1 MTRSVFSFFAI
12 LTVLL
17 TFENCRTTGSV
28 IAGVD
33 MNLQDNILVRYG
45 EYLYEREDCASCHTL
60 EVAETSEQLVSL
72 DGLGGKY
79 SNEWY
84 YIYFADPSALIF
96 DSQKDDYSH
105 LYEGSLDRFVV
116 ERLAKQG
123 PAKYNKED
131 LDQLWVATL
140 NQAYEV
146 ATKAVYRAPGE
157 DARTDQ
163 EVLALIA
170 YLQQIP
176 LSEQQEELDRV
187 QSEQLFDGE
196 AAWAEIELDSNS
208 IVFQIAEAPGN
219 LQEAQSLFKG
229 RCGICHGQQGEG
241 GIGPNLTDD
250 YWLHGGKTLD
260 IIRTVVYGIP
270 EKGMISWKSQM
281 SPEQVGMVVGY
292 VKSLRGTNPQP
303 AKAPQGELE
312 RG

>member
-1 MTRSVFSFFAI
+1 MTRPVVPFMAI
-12 LTVLL
+12 LAVLL
-17 TFENCRTTGSV
+17 TFENCRSVGSAV
-28 IAGVD
+28 AGED
-33 MNLQDNILVRYG
+33 ANLQENILARYG

-60 EVAETSEQLVSL
+60 QVTEANDQLFSL

-84 YIYFADPSALIF
+84 YVYFADPSALIF
-96 DSQKDDYSH
+96 DSQKDDYPH
-105 LYEGSLDRFVV
+105 LYEGSLSRSVV
-116 ERLAKQG
+116 ERLAKED
-123 PAKYNKED
+123 PVRYNKEGV
-131 LDQLWVATL
+131 DQLWVAL
-140 NQAYEV
+140 QRQAEDV

-157 DARTDQ
+157 DARTN
-163 EVLALIA
+163 EEILALMA

-176 LSEQQEELDRV
+176 LSEQQEELNRA

-196 AAWAEIELDSNS
+196 AAWAAIELDSNS
-208 IVFQIAEAPGN
+208 IIFQIAEAPGN
-219 LQEAQSLFKG
+219 LQEAGSLFRG

-250 YWLHGGKTLD
+250 YWLHGGQTLD
-260 IIRTVVYGIP
+260 IARTIVYGIP

-303 AKAPQGELE
+303 AKAPQGELD